1 MSHDADPDLLARLAG
16 TDCPFC
22 EGSVAPGEYKGNA
35 AAVCGACGT
44 PAVQLF

>member
-1 MSHDADPDLLARLAG
+1 MSPGHALLDRLAG
-16 TDCPFC
+16 TDCRFC
-22 EGSVAPGEYKGNA
+22 GGAVAPGEYKGNA